1 MNWNSHSVYKL
12 NVPHYKKNY
21 YWFWISP
28 HFFSYHLYGLM
39 NKCHYL
45 SISILTGILLCTLT
59 GPCLQEIRVGG
70 GFLST
75 KSWYNIF
82 GQKNEGK
89 ISLSNDQMKFLNF
102 DKNDTMR
109 KMLTPKGYFIGAQ
122 GLFMEERVFPSETS
136 MSSEKNM
143 AKNTGAIFLKKR
155 WVLIIPLL
163 AEKKI

>member
-89 ISLSNDQMKFLNF
+89 IPWATTKGSFWTSTRMTQWERHWPQKGISLE
-102 DKNDTMR
+102 R
-109 KMLTPKGYFIGAQ
+109 KSCLWKKGFFHQ
-122 GLFMEERVFPSETS
+122 RPQCH
-136 MSSEKNM
+136 
-143 AKNTGAIFLKKR
+143 
-155 WVLIIPLL
+155 P
-163 AEKKI
+163 KKIWRRTQELSS